1 MKYSIANWPATVMVA
16 VVYITQMQSKSN
28 RYTSFVKRLRAT
40 VVVNECSFQ
49 T

>member
-1 MKYSIANWPATVMVA
+1 MKYSIANWQAAVMVA
-16 VVYITQMQSKSN
+16 VVYISQMQSTNN

-40 VVVNECSFQ
+40 VVVNECSIQ